1 MTGSVYD
8 IDPVALVAEIG
19 ILRCNRNA
27 PLLFQ
32 IHRIHEAFGNIL
44 IFPKYP
50 TLFEHLVYQRGF
62 SMINMGD
69 NGDISDFALIHL
81 AS

>member
-1 MTGSVYD
+1 M
-8 IDPVALVAEIG
+8 
-19 ILRCNRNA
+19 ILIR
-27 PLLFQ
+27 
-32 IHRIHEAFGNIL
+32 HGIHEAFGNML
-44 IFPKYP
+44 IFPKQS

-81 AS
+81 ASWF